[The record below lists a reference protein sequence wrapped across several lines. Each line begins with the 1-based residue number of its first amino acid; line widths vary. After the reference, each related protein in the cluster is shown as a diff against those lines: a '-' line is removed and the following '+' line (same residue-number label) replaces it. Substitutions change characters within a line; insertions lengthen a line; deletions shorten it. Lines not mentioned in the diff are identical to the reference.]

1 MSASVDQVLD
11 AIAECLQVDRAQI
24 SPKTVAADVPAWD
37 SMAVVELVF
46 MLQRDYDITL
56 PPAQATTLTSVE
68 AVLHVLRDAGKLA

>member
-1 MSASVDQVLD
+1 MSATVDQVLD

-24 SPKTVAADVPAWD
+24 STTTVAADVPAWD

-68 AVLHVLRDAGKLA
+68 AVLGVLRDAGKLA